1 MVVLEVLLKGF
12 LVGATAAL
20 PFGPLAA
27 LCIKKS
33 LISRN
38 LGGYFTGFGVSC
50 ADALFALFAGFG
62 ISIIASFIIPNEVF
76 IKGIGGLL
84 LVFLGLK
91 ELKVRIP
98 TKTAFTNEKKGLLK
112 EFFSGFSL
120 AIANPFV
127 IFSFLALYT
136 VLGLGKIAG
145 DYYLSTILVLSTF
158 LGSFL
163 GLSVLNWIV
172 IHHKYRIN
180 EKNLTRLNKIIG
192 IVILCTGSYLIFQSL
207 VF

>member
-1 MVVLEVLLKGF
+1 MIVLEIFLKGF

-20 PFGPLAA
+20 PLGPLGA

-33 LISRN
+33 LIPKN

-50 ADALFALFAGFG
+50 ADALFALVAAFG
-62 ISIIASFIIPNEVF
+62 ISIIAGFIIHNEAS
-76 IKGIGGLL
+76 IKGIGGLF

-91 ELKVRIP
+91 ELKARMP
-98 TKTAFTNEKKGLLK
+98 TKTALINGKKGLIK

-120 AIANPFV
+120 AIVNPFV

-158 LGSFL
+158 LGSLL
-163 GLSVLNWIV
+163 GLSFLNWVV
-172 IHHKYRIN
+172 IHQKHRIN
-180 EKNLTRLNKIIG
+180 GKNLTRLNKIIG
-192 IVILCTGSYLIFQSL
+192 IIILCTGAYLIFQSL
-207 VF
+207 TF